1 MEKFEHHTLVKRMPM
16 DSIEDESGY
25 RQDYQRLCDR
35 GQPLL
40 KTKDGFDARQLER
53 GQNSRPKSED
63 ILNKQP
69 AIKKPRHLDQH
80 TMTDGPMEETFSS
93 TSLDG
98 GDYHRSRPPSPER
111 AYSDHY
117 VTKARVYLDSG
128 DIAADDQSLCSEE
141 NLVPRSLV
149 DCSADFETTRE
160 NVFVNIRKY
169 FESGRR
175 NAVFGKLD
183 IDVNA
188 ARGRSET
195 DFNLRK
201 ISDQMEL
208 LTVSRKRKR

>member
-1 MEKFEHHTLVKRMPM
+1 M
-16 DSIEDESGY
+16 DSIEHESGY
-25 RQDYQRLCDR
+25 RQDYQRLCDH

-40 KTKDGFDARQLER
+40 KTKNGFDARQLER
-53 GQNSRPKSED
+53 GQNFRPKSED
-63 ILNKQP
+63 ILNNGQP
-69 AIKKPRHLDQH
+69 AIKYPRHLDQH
-80 TMTDGPMEETFSS
+80 ITTDGPMEETFYS
-93 TSLDG
+93 TLLDG
-98 GDYHRSRPPSPER
+98 GDYHRSRPPSPEC

-117 VTKARVYLDSG
+117 VTKARAYLDSG
-128 DIAADDQSLCSEE
+128 DIAADNQSLCSEE
-141 NLVPRSLV
+141 KLVPRSLV
-149 DCSADFETTRE
+149 DCSTDFETTRE
-160 NVFVNIRKY
+160 NFLVNIRKY